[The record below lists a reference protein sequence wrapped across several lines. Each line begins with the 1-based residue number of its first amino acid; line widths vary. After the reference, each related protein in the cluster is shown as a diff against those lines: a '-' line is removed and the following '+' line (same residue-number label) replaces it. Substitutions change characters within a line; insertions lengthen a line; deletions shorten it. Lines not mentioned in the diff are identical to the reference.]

1 MRPMRLPVARTGR
14 TGRTGHTERTGRT
27 GRTGR
32 TEGGSVLMLVP
43 AGFLILM
50 LFAGI
55 AVDSAAA
62 YLGQRQLSDAL
73 SAAANDAATA
83 GLDDAD
89 YYRSGAVTL
98 DPATTA
104 TAVCRSL
111 QAQGDGDLHRLTIA
125 IGTSGAVVE
134 VRGTAEIDAVFGRLI
149 PHFGVRQVSAQVTA
163 DAQQGPARHVTT
175 PGVLT
180 PVSC

>member
-89 YYRSGAVTL
+89 YYGRAPSRSTRPPPPRRSADPCRRRATATFTGSRSRSAPPEPSSRSGARPRSMRCSAGSFPISESARSAPRSPPTPSR
-98 DPATTA
+98 DRRAT
-104 TAVCRSL
+104 S
-111 QAQGDGDLHRLTIA
+111 
-125 IGTSGAVVE
+125 
-134 VRGTAEIDAVFGRLI
+134 
-149 PHFGVRQVSAQVTA
+149 
-163 DAQQGPARHVTT
+163 RH
-175 PGVLT
+175 
-180 PVSC
+180 PVSSRP